1 MEKTELFQQLADRNG
16 WRFVMEEGR
25 PYFMKMEGGYAVP
38 DEKTSEE
45 DKELLANIIAE
56 GSIEMQNLI
65 LNCWRNNINISGPCS
80 GIREFHDKP
89 PINLHFAFIGP
100 KEIVKPLSES
110 ITAIYPDFGHFLRE
124 KDNQVRYD
132 INYFLDNKE
141 LTADEADQIFS
152 VFNEQLNKVLASKK
166 GLTIGG

>member
-80 GIREFHDKP
+80 GIREFHENLP
-89 PINLHFAFIGP
+89 FALHFSFKAQKDII
-100 KEIVKPLSES
+100 EPLYNSLQTELS
-110 ITAIYPDFGHFLRE
+110 ALNHMYRE
-124 KDNQVRYD
+124 ENDLIRYD
-132 INYFLDNKE
+132 ITYPLNGNGLSTQQSNEIFSIIKNQLQTVLDN
-141 LTADEADQIFS
+141 LII
-152 VFNEQLNKVLASKK
+152 KK
-166 GLTIGG
+166 Y